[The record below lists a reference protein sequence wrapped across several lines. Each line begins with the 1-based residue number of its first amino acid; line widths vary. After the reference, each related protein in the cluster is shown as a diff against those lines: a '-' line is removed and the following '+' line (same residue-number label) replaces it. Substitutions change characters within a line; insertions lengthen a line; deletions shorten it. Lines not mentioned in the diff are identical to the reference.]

1 VSDNEVHIVTSTSSS
16 FPVTWRRRASRK
28 RKRAPCGY
36 LFKHWLSNWLA

>member
-1 VSDNEVHIVTSTSSS
+1 MQLGVEESRTLSS

-36 LFKHWLSNWLA
+36 LCKHCFNSWSA